1 MIQHKEVYKDTP
13 DIQGN
18 KPHTFTYTWAEYLP
32 IVTSEELWASKNLFR
47 CCQTLGIQ
55 SIILTSSA
63 FLILPLISVSMSF
76 LLRKRP
82 RKPLTGSVWFAH
94 STHLW
99 QDSRKG
105 HHFCSML
112 MTLTIPD
119 YISLLI
125 YRLSGSKRAIPAIH
139 VFQQKLL
146 RNISR
151 DEPIFIVHCFSS
163 FLINLLCLNTVLL
176 KIW

>member
-1 MIQHKEVYKDTP
+1 MIQHKEVYKYTP

-99 QDSRKG
+99 QDSRKRPSFLF
-105 HHFCSML
+105 HADDSHYSWL
-112 MTLTIPD
+112 
-119 YISLLI
+119 
-125 YRLSGSKRAIPAIH
+125 H
-139 VFQQKLL
+139 
-146 RNISR
+146 
-151 DEPIFIVHCFSS
+151 FSS
-163 FLINLLCLNTVLL
+163 YLQIIRIQTGYSSHTCLSAKVT
-176 KIW
+176 

>member
-1 MIQHKEVYKDTP
+1 MIHYKEVYKDTP
-13 DIQGN
+13 DINKGN
-18 KPHTFTYTWAEYLP
+18 KTHILTYAWAEYLP

-55 SIILTSSA
+55 SMIFTSSA

-99 QDSRKG
+99 QNSRKG
-105 HHFCSML
+105 HYFSSML
-112 MTLTIPD
+112 LSVTIPH
-119 YISLLI
+119 YISYFQIITTQRGYSSHAWAKVTLECFTRWIDSYCALFQLI
-125 YRLSGSKRAIPAIH
+125 SH
-139 VFQQKLL
+139 
-146 RNISR
+146 
-151 DEPIFIVHCFSS
+151 
-163 FLINLLCLNTVLL
+163 
-176 KIW
+176 

>member
-1 MIQHKEVYKDTP
+1 MTQHKEVYKDTP
-13 DIQGN
+13 DTQGN
-18 KPHTFTYTWAEYLP
+18 KIHIFTHAWAEYLP

-63 FLILPLISVSMSF
+63 FLILPLISVSISF

-99 QDSRKG
+99 HNSRNG
-105 HHFCSML
+105 HYFSVML
-112 MTLTIPD
+112 LSVTIPD
-119 YISLLI
+119 YISLI
-125 YRLSGSKRAIPAIH
+125 SRLSGSKWAIPIL
-139 VFQQKLL
+139 FFN
-146 RNISR
+146 RSYFG
-151 DEPIFIVHCFSS
+151 IFH
-163 FLINLLCLNTVLL
+163 
-176 KIW
+176 

>member
-1 MIQHKEVYKDTP
+1 MYKDTP

-18 KPHTFTYTWAEYLP
+18 KIHVFTYAWAEHLP

-63 FLILPLISVSMSF
+63 FLILPLISVSISF
-76 LLRKRP
+76 LLKKRP

-99 QDSRKG
+99 HNSRNG
-105 HHFCSML
+105 HQFLFHATECNYSWLHFSS
-112 MTLTIPD
+112 
-119 YISLLI
+119 Y
-125 YRLSGSKRAIPAIH
+125 
-139 VFQQKLL
+139 FQIIRIKMGY
-146 RNISR
+146 SS
-151 DEPIFIVHCFSS
+151 HACFSAKVTLEY
-163 FLINLLCLNTVLL
+163 FTRWTNFYCALFQLICH
-176 KIW
+176 

>member
-1 MIQHKEVYKDTP
+1 MYKDTP

-18 KPHTFTYTWAEYLP
+18 KIHIFTYACAEHLP

-63 FLILPLISVSMSF
+63 FLILPLISVSISF
-76 LLRKRP
+76 LLKKRP

-99 QDSRKG
+99 HNSRNG
-105 HHFCSML
+105 HQFSSML
-112 MTLTIPD
+112 LSVTILD

-125 YRLSGSKRAIPAIH
+125 SRLSGSKWVIPVMH

-146 RNISR
+146 WNISL
-151 DEPIFIVHCFSS
+151 DEPIFIVHSFSS
-163 FLINLLCLNTVLL
+163 FVINLLCLNSLTENLVEGQ
-176 KIW
+176 IS

>member
-1 MIQHKEVYKDTP
+1 MIQHKEVYKNTA

-18 KPHTFTYTWAEYLP
+18 KKYVFGYAWADYLP

-55 SIILTSSA
+55 SMIFTSSA

-94 STHLW
+94 STHLG
-99 QDSRKG
+99 QNSRKG
-105 HHFCSML
+105 HYFSSML
-112 MTLTIPD
+112 LSATIPH
-119 YISLLI
+119 YISYFRI
-125 YRLSGSKRAIPAIH
+125 IRIQRGYSSHTRAK
-139 VFQQKLL
+139 VTLEYFT
-146 RNISR
+146 RWT
-151 DEPIFIVHCFSS
+151 DF
-163 FLINLLCLNTVLL
+163 LLCIVSAHFSL
-176 KIW
+176 ICFA